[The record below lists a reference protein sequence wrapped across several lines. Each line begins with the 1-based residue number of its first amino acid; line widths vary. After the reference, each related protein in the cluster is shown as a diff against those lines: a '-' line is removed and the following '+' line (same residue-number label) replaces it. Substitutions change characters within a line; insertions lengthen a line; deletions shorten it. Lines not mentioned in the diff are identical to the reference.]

1 MRYFKLPDLGE
12 GLIEAEI
19 VEWHIKAGDSVATDQ
34 IMLAVETAKAI
45 VEIPSPQMGIIEH
58 TFGAIGDTV
67 HIGEPLV
74 EYQGE
79 NDSVSVVGNL
89 SAQPLEP
96 LPIARPESSAAREQY
111 DTKEERESSV
121 SGNSVSGNSVAEKK
135 RDEFSVAVGF
145 ATSSMKAINVSPSVR
160 GLASRLGVKVEQL
173 TGTGEGGR
181 LTSDDVEKAAR
192 LNEQHGQSE
201 KLTGV
206 RKSMAKVMIKSHQ
219 QVVPVTLF
227 GDAALETG
235 CGLLGGEVNITI
247 ILAKAIA
254 YACEKEPALN
264 VWFDG
269 ENLTRRLLDFVDLGI
284 AVDTEQGLFVPVLRQ
299 VQSRSE
305 EDLSAGLAALKEAVV
320 TRNIPAAE
328 LMGATIIL
336 SNYGSLNP
344 VCRYGTPIVV
354 PPMVAIVGIG
364 AIYEHRE
371 NEKLLPISLTFDH
384 RCVTGGEAAS
394 FIGYIVEYLNK

>member
-19 VEWHIKAGDSVATDQ
+19 VEWHVKAGDTVATDQ

-58 TFGAIGDTV
+58 TFGDIGDTV

-79 NDSVSVVGNL
+79 NDSMSIVGNL
-89 SAQPLEP
+89 SAQPLASTPSLNADSSSKLTQKED
-96 LPIARPESSAAREQY
+96 IAY
-111 DTKEERESSV
+111 
-121 SGNSVSGNSVAEKK
+121 K
-135 RDEFSVAVGF
+135 RDDVSVAVNF
-145 ATSSMKAINVSPSVR
+145 SANSVNTVQASPSVR

-192 LNEQHGQSE
+192 LNHQHGQSE

-206 RKSMAKVMIKSHQ
+206 RKSMAKVMINSHQ

-227 GDAALETG
+227 GDAPLKAP
-235 CGLLGGEVNITI
+235 VKNITI
-247 ILAKAIA
+247 ALTKAIA

-299 VQSRSE
+299 VQARSE
-305 EDLSAGLAALKEAVV
+305 EDLNAGLTALKNAVIN
-320 TRNIPAAE
+320 RNIPASE

-336 SNYGSLNP
+336 SNYGSFNP

-364 AIYEHRE
+364 AIYEPRE
-371 NEKLLPISLTFDH
+371 NEKVLPISLTFDH

-394 FIGYIVEYLNK
+394 FMGYLVEYLNK

>member
-19 VEWHIKAGDSVATDQ
+19 VEWHVKTGDSVATDQ

-58 TFGAIGDTV
+58 TFGEIGDTV

-89 SAQPLEP
+89 SAQPL
-96 LPIARPESSAAREQY
+96 
-111 DTKEERESSV
+111 KEMPT
-121 SGNSVSGNSVAEKK
+121 EKK
-135 RDEFSVAVGF
+135 NKDEFSIASGF
-145 ATSSMKAINVSPSVR
+145 STRSVNSIQVSPSVR
-160 GLASRLGVKVEQL
+160 GLAGRLGVEVEQL
-173 TGTGEGGR
+173 TGTGKDGR
-181 LTSDDVEKAAR
+181 ITSDDVEKTAR
-192 LNEQHGQSE
+192 LNQQHGQSE

-206 RKSMAKVMIKSHQ
+206 RKSMAKVMINSHQ
-219 QVVPVTLF
+219 QVVPVTIF
-227 GDAALETG
+227 GDAPLKTLLKDQTG
-235 CGLLGGEVNITI
+235 PSEQASITI

-254 YACEKEPALN
+254 FACAKEPALN

-269 ENLTRRLLDFVDLGI
+269 ENLSRRLLDFVDLGI

-299 VQSRSE
+299 IQSRSE
-305 EDLSAGLAALKEAVV
+305 EELTLGLAALKEAVV
-320 TRNIPAAE
+320 KRNIPAAE

-336 SNYGSLNP
+336 SNYGTLSS
-344 VCRYGTPIVV
+344 VCRYGTPVVV
-354 PPMVAIVGIG
+354 PPMVAIVGVG
-364 AIYEHRE
+364 AIYSPRE
-371 NEKLLPISLTFDH
+371 SEQALPISVTFDH
-384 RCVTGGEAAS
+384 RCVTGGEAAR
-394 FIGYIVEYLNK
+394 FMGYIVEYINK

>member
-19 VEWHIKAGDSVATDQ
+19 VEWHVKAGDQVATDQ
-34 IMLAVETAKAI
+34 LMLAVETAKAI

-58 TFGAIGDTV
+58 TFGEIGDTV

-89 SAQPLEP
+89 SAQPLANKAPEAVVDRFTVGVKASS
-96 LPIARPESSAAREQY
+96 IA
-111 DTKEERESSV
+111 
-121 SGNSVSGNSVAEKK
+121 
-135 RDEFSVAVGF
+135 
-145 ATSSMKAINVSPSVR
+145 AIQVSPSVR
-160 GLASRLGVKVEQL
+160 GLAGRLGVDVGQVK
-173 TGTGEGGR
+173 GTGEGGR
-181 LTSDDVEKAAR
+181 ISSDDVEKAAR
-192 LNEQHGQSE
+192 MNQSHGNSE

-206 RKSMAKVMIKSHQ
+206 RKSMAKVMVKSHQ

-227 GDAALETG
+227 ADVPLAREPSDMT
-235 CGLLGGEVNITI
+235 VTV
-247 ILAKAIA
+247 AKAIA
-254 YACEKEPALN
+254 FACAKEPALN

-269 ENLTRRLLDFVDLGI
+269 DKLSRRLLNFVDLGI

-299 VQSRSE
+299 VQERSE
-305 EDLSAGLAALKEAVV
+305 DDLKAGLAALKNAVIK
-320 TRNIPAAE
+320 RNIPPAE
-328 LMGATIIL
+328 LTGATIIL

-344 VCRYGTPIVV
+344 YCRYGTPVVV

-364 AIYEHRE
+364 AIYSIKDG
-371 NEKLLPISLTFDH
+371 EKILPISLTFDH
-384 RCVTGGEAAS
+384 RCVTGGEAS
-394 FIGYIVEYLNK
+394 RFIGYIAEQLN

>member
-19 VEWHIKAGDSVATDQ
+19 VEWHVKAGDQVATDQ
-34 IMLAVETAKAI
+34 LMLAVETAKAI

-58 TFGAIGDTV
+58 TFGEIGDTV

-89 SAQPLEP
+89 SAQSLADKAPEAVVDRFTVGVKASS
-96 LPIARPESSAAREQY
+96 IA
-111 DTKEERESSV
+111 
-121 SGNSVSGNSVAEKK
+121 
-135 RDEFSVAVGF
+135 
-145 ATSSMKAINVSPSVR
+145 AIQVSPSVR
-160 GLASRLGVKVEQL
+160 GLAGRLGVDVGQVK
-173 TGTGEGGR
+173 GTGEGGR
-181 LTSDDVEKAAR
+181 ISSDDVEKAAR
-192 LNEQHGQSE
+192 MNQSHGNSE

-206 RKSMAKVMIKSHQ
+206 RKSMAKVMVKSHQ

-227 GDAALETG
+227 ADVPLAREPSDMT
-235 CGLLGGEVNITI
+235 VTV
-247 ILAKAIA
+247 AKAIA
-254 YACEKEPALN
+254 FACAKEPALN

-269 ENLTRRLLDFVDLGI
+269 DKLSRRLLNFVDLGI

-299 VQSRSE
+299 VQERSE
-305 EDLSAGLAALKEAVV
+305 DDLKAGLAALKDAVIK
-320 TRNIPAAE
+320 RNIPPAE
-328 LMGATIIL
+328 LTGATIIL

-344 VCRYGTPIVV
+344 YCRYGTPVVV

-364 AIYEHRE
+364 AIYSIKDG
-371 NEKLLPISLTFDH
+371 EKILPISLTFDH
-384 RCVTGGEAAS
+384 RCVTGGEAS
-394 FIGYIVEYLNK
+394 RFIGYIAEQLN

>member
-19 VEWHIKAGDSVATDQ
+19 VEWHVKAGDTVATDQ

-58 TFGAIGDTV
+58 TFGEIGDTV

-79 NDSVSVVGNL
+79 NDSMSIVGNL
-89 SAQPLEP
+89 SAQPLK
-96 LPIARPESSAAREQY
+96 PIQSTNSQSASSSKSMPQ
-111 DTKEERESSV
+111 KSV
-121 SGNSVSGNSVAEKK
+121 EHK

-145 ATSSMKAINVSPSVR
+145 SVNSLNTVQASPSVR

-192 LNEQHGQSE
+192 LNQQHGQSE
-201 KLTGV
+201 KLSGV
-206 RKSMAKVMIKSHQ
+206 RKSMAKVMINSHQ
-219 QVVPVTLF
+219 HVVPVTLF
-227 GDAALETG
+227 GDAPLKVALET
-235 CGLLGGEVNITI
+235 NITI
-247 ILAKAIA
+247 ALSKAIA

-299 VQSRSE
+299 VQARSE
-305 EDLSAGLAALKEAVV
+305 DDLIAGLAALKEAVV
-320 TRNIPAAE
+320 QRNIPAAE

-336 SNYGSLNP
+336 SNYGSFNP

-364 AIYEHRE
+364 AIYEPTEH
-371 NEKLLPISLTFDH
+371 EKVLPISLTFDH

-394 FIGYIVEYLNK
+394 FMGYIVEYLNK

>member
-19 VEWHIKAGDSVATDQ
+19 VEWHIKAGDTVATDQ

-89 SAQPLEP
+89 SAQPLKP
-96 LPIARPESSAAREQY
+96 VQLSN
-111 DTKEERESSV
+111 TKSNDSDNINTVR
-121 SGNSVSGNSVAEKK
+121 K
-135 RDEFSVAVGF
+135 RDEFSVSVGF
-145 ATSSMKAINVSPSVR
+145 STNSMKAINASPSVR
-160 GLASRLGVKVEQL
+160 GLASRLGVEVGHL

-181 LTSDDVEKAAR
+181 ITSDDVEKAAK
-192 LNEQHGQSE
+192 LNQQHGQSE

-219 QVVPVTLF
+219 LVVPVTLF
-227 GDAALETG
+227 GDAALKSG
-235 CGLLGGEVNITI
+235 HGLLKEGANITI
-247 ILAKAIA
+247 VLAQAIA
-254 YACEKEPALN
+254 YACEQQPALN

-269 ENLTRRLLDFVDLGI
+269 DSLTRRLLDYVDLGI
-284 AVDTEQGLFVPVLRQ
+284 AVDTDQGLFVPVLRQ
-299 VQSRSE
+299 VQARNE
-305 EDLSAGLAALKEAVV
+305 QDLSAGLAALKEAVQK
-320 TRNIPAAE
+320 RNIPAAE

-336 SNYGSLNP
+336 SNYGSLNA

-354 PPMVAIVGIG
+354 PPMVAIVGVG
-364 AIYEHRE
+364 AIYESRE
-371 NEKLLPISLTFDH
+371 NEKALPISLTFDH

-394 FIGYIVEYLNK
+394 FIGFIVEYLNK

>member
-19 VEWHIKAGDSVATDQ
+19 VEWHVKAGDTVATDQ

-89 SAQPLEP
+89 SAQPLKPVQLSNTKSNNSPNKEP
-96 LPIARPESSAAREQY
+96 ER
-111 DTKEERESSV
+111 KEAERKRDDFSV
-121 SGNSVSGNSVAEKK
+121 S
-135 RDEFSVAVGF
+135 VGF
-145 ATSSMKAINVSPSVR
+145 STSSMKAINASPSVR
-160 GLASRLGVKVEQL
+160 GLASRLGVEVEHL

-181 LTSDDVEKAAR
+181 ITSDDVEKSAK
-192 LNEQHGQSE
+192 LNQQHGQSE

-227 GDAALETG
+227 GDAALKSG
-235 CGLLGGEVNITI
+235 HGLLKEGANITI
-247 ILAKAIA
+247 VLAQAIA
-254 YACEKEPALN
+254 YACEQQPALN

-284 AVDTEQGLFVPVLRQ
+284 AVDTDQGLFVPVLRQ
-299 VQSRSE
+299 VQARNE
-305 EDLSAGLAALKEAVV
+305 QDLSAGLAALKEAVQK
-320 TRNIPAAE
+320 RNIPAAE

-336 SNYGSLNP
+336 SNYGSLNA

-354 PPMVAIVGIG
+354 PPMVAIVGVG
-364 AIYEHRE
+364 AIYESRE
-371 NEKLLPISLTFDH
+371 NEKALPISLTFDH

-394 FIGYIVEYLNK
+394 FIGFIVEYLNK

>member
-19 VEWHIKAGDSVATDQ
+19 VEWHVKAGDTVVTDQ

-45 VEIPSPQMGIIEH
+45 VEIPSPQAGIIEH

-79 NDSVSVVGNL
+79 NDSMSVVGNL
-89 SAQPLEP
+89 SAQPLEF
-96 LPIARPESSAAREQY
+96 PESSAVDSAPR
-111 DTKEERESSV
+111 SS
-121 SGNSVSGNSVAEKK
+121 SEPAQKK
-135 RDEFSVAVGF
+135 TDEFSVSVGF
-145 ATSSMKAINVSPSVR
+145 GTNSIKAINVSPSVR
-160 GLASRLGVKVEQL
+160 GLASRLGVEVEHL

-181 LTSDDVEKAAR
+181 LTSNDVEKAAR
-192 LNEQHGQSE
+192 LNKQHGESE

-227 GDAALETG
+227 GDAPLAAGCELLKKETN
-235 CGLLGGEVNITI
+235 VTI
-247 ILAKAIA
+247 VLSKAIA
-254 YACEKEPALN
+254 YACEKQPALN

-284 AVDTEQGLFVPVLRQ
+284 AVDTDQGLFVPVLRQ
-299 VQSRSE
+299 IQARNEV
-305 EDLSAGLAALKEAVV
+305 DLTAGLAALKEGVV
-320 TRNIPAAE
+320 QRNIPAAE

-336 SNYGSLNP
+336 SNYGALHA

-354 PPMVAIVGIG
+354 PPMVAIVGVG

-371 NEKLLPISLTFDH
+371 NEKTLPISLTFDH

-394 FIGYIVEYLNK
+394 FMGYMVEYLTR

>member
-19 VEWHIKAGDSVATDQ
+19 VEWHVKAGDTVATDQ

-45 VEIPSPQMGIIEH
+45 VEIPSPQMGILEH
-58 TFGAIGDTV
+58 TFGEIGDTV

-89 SAQPLEP
+89 SAQPLQSHQ
-96 LPIARPESSAAREQY
+96 ASTS
-111 DTKEERESSV
+111 
-121 SGNSVSGNSVAEKK
+121 NSVSEQNPQNVKQQGNKK
-135 RDEFSVAVGF
+135 RDEFSVSVGF
-145 ATSSMKAINVSPSVR
+145 STSSIKAIQVSPSVR
-160 GLASRLGVKVEQL
+160 GLASRLGVEVEQVS
-173 TGTGEGGR
+173 GTGEGGR

-192 LNEQHGQSE
+192 LNQQHGQSE

-219 QVVPVTLF
+219 QVVPVTIF
-227 GDAALETG
+227 GDAPLAREFT
-235 CGLLGGEVNITI
+235 ENMTI
-247 ILAKAIA
+247 CMAKAIA

-269 ENLTRRLLDFVDLGI
+269 ENLTRRLLNFVDLGI

-299 VQSRSE
+299 VQARDE
-305 EDLSAGLAALKEAVV
+305 EDLTAGLAALKEAVV
-320 TRNIPAAE
+320 KRNIPVAE
-328 LMGATIIL
+328 LTGATIIL
-336 SNYGSLNP
+336 SNYGALNSF
-344 VCRYGTPIVV
+344 CRYGTPIVV

-364 AIYEHRE
+364 AIYQKGS
-371 NEKLLPISLTFDH
+371 NEKALPISITFDH
-384 RCVTGGEAAS
+384 RCVTGGEAAR
-394 FIGYIVEYLNK
+394 FMGYIVEYLNKD

>member
-19 VEWHIKAGDSVATDQ
+19 VEWHVKAGDQVATDQ
-34 IMLAVETAKAI
+34 LMLAVETAKAI

-58 TFGAIGDTV
+58 TFGEIGDTV

-89 SAQPLEP
+89 SAQPLGDG
-96 LPIARPESSAAREQY
+96 AVSSN
-111 DTKEERESSV
+111 T
-121 SGNSVSGNSVAEKK
+121 VADKAVGTAVD
-135 RDEFSVAVGF
+135 RFSVGIKV
-145 ATSSMKAINVSPSVR
+145 SSIAAIQVSPSVR
-160 GLASRLGVKVEQL
+160 GLAGRLGVDVGQVK
-173 TGTGEGGR
+173 GTGEGGR
-181 LTSDDVEKAAR
+181 ISSDDVEKAAR
-192 LNEQHGQSE
+192 MNQSHGNSE

-206 RKSMAKVMIKSHQ
+206 RKSMAMVMVKSHQ

-227 GDAALETG
+227 ADVPLAREPSDMT
-235 CGLLGGEVNITI
+235 VTV
-247 ILAKAIA
+247 AKAIA
-254 YACEKEPALN
+254 FACAKEPALN

-269 ENLTRRLLDFVDLGI
+269 DKLSRRLLNFVDLGI

-299 VQSRSE
+299 VQERSE
-305 EDLSAGLAALKEAVV
+305 ENLKAGLAALKDAVIK
-320 TRNIPAAE
+320 RNIPPAE
-328 LMGATIIL
+328 LTGATIIL

-344 VCRYGTPIVV
+344 YCRYGTPIVV

-364 AIYEHRE
+364 AVYSIKEG
-371 NEKLLPISLTFDH
+371 EKTLPISLTFDH
-384 RCVTGGEAAS
+384 RCVTGGEAS
-394 FIGYIVEYLNK
+394 RFIGYIAEQLNK

>member
-19 VEWHIKAGDSVATDQ
+19 VEWHVKAGDTVATDQ

-96 LPIARPESSAAREQY
+96 LSIAKPESSTSPVHYNVKAGREN
-111 DTKEERESSV
+111 RV
-121 SGNSVSGNSVAEKK
+121 SGNSVVEKK

-145 ATSSMKAINVSPSVR
+145 ATSSMNAINVSPSVR

-235 CGLLGGEVNITI
+235 CGLLDRAVNITI

-371 NEKLLPISLTFDH
+371 NEKTLPISLTFDH

>member
-19 VEWHIKAGDSVATDQ
+19 VEWHVKAGDTVATDQ

-45 VEIPSPQMGIIEH
+45 VEIPSPQVGIIEH

-89 SAQPLEP
+89 SAQPLKP
-96 LPIARPESSAAREQY
+96 VQLSN
-111 DTKEERESSV
+111 TKSNDSDNINTVR
-121 SGNSVSGNSVAEKK
+121 K
-135 RDEFSVAVGF
+135 RDEFSVSVGF
-145 ATSSMKAINVSPSVR
+145 STNSMKAINASPSVR
-160 GLASRLGVKVEQL
+160 GLASRLGVEVGHL

-181 LTSDDVEKAAR
+181 ITSDDVEKAAK
-192 LNEQHGQSE
+192 LDQQHGLSE

-227 GDAALETG
+227 GDAALKSG
-235 CGLLGGEVNITI
+235 HGLLKEGANITI
-247 ILAKAIA
+247 VLAQAIA
-254 YACEKEPALN
+254 YACEQQPALN

-269 ENLTRRLLDFVDLGI
+269 DSLTRRLLDYVDLGI
-284 AVDTEQGLFVPVLRQ
+284 AVDTDQGLFVPVLRQ
-299 VQSRSE
+299 VQARNE
-305 EDLSAGLAALKEAVV
+305 QDLSAGLAALKEAVQK
-320 TRNIPAAE
+320 RNIPAAE

-336 SNYGSLNP
+336 SNYGSLNA

-354 PPMVAIVGIG
+354 PPMVAIVGVG
-364 AIYEHRE
+364 AIYESRE
-371 NEKLLPISLTFDH
+371 NEKALPISLTFDH

-394 FIGYIVEYLNK
+394 FIGFIVEYLNK

>member
-19 VEWHIKAGDSVATDQ
+19 VEWHVKAGDTVATDQ

-96 LPIARPESSAAREQY
+96 LPTARPESSLRPVQY
-111 DTKEERESSV
+111 DVKEERE
-121 SGNSVSGNSVAEKK
+121 NNTIKRK

-227 GDAALETG
+227 GDAALEAG
-235 CGLLGGEVNITI
+235 RGLLDRDVNITI

-269 ENLTRRLLDFVDLGI
+269 ENLTRRLLGFVDLGI

-336 SNYGSLNP
+336 SNFGSLNP

-371 NEKLLPISLTFDH
+371 NEKILPISLTFDH

>member
-19 VEWHIKAGDSVATDQ
+19 VEWHVKAGDTVSTDQ
-34 IMLAVETAKAI
+34 VMLAVETAKAI

-58 TFGAIGDTV
+58 TFGDIGDTV

-89 SAQPLEP
+89 SAQPLKK
-96 LPIARPESSAAREQY
+96 AV
-111 DTKEERESSV
+111 D
-121 SGNSVSGNSVAEKK
+121 EKRK
-135 RDEFSVAVGF
+135 KDEFSVSVGF
-145 ATSSMKAINVSPSVR
+145 SSSAIKAIQVSPSVR
-160 GLASRLGVKVEQL
+160 GLASRLDVDVDQVK
-173 TGTGEGGR
+173 GTGEGGR
-181 LTSDDVEKAAR
+181 ISSDDVEKAAR
-192 LNEQHGQSE
+192 LNQQLGQSE

-206 RKSMAKVMIKSHQ
+206 RKSMAKVMINSHQ
-219 QVVPVTLF
+219 QVVPVSLF
-227 GDAALETG
+227 GDASLNASF
-235 CGLLGGEVNITI
+235 VNSTKNMTVIM
-247 ILAKAIA
+247 AKAIA

-269 ENLTRRLLDFVDLGI
+269 ENMSRRLLDFVDLGI

-305 EDLSAGLAALKEAVV
+305 SDLISGLKALKEAVV
-320 TRNIPAAE
+320 TRNIPPAE
-328 LMGATIIL
+328 LTGATIIL
-336 SNYGSLNP
+336 SNYGALNS

-364 AIYEHRE
+364 AIYDSANH
-371 NEKLLPISLTFDH
+371 EKTLPISLTFDH
-384 RCVTGGEAAS
+384 RCVTGGEAAR
-394 FIGYIVEYLNK
+394 FMGYIVEYLNE